1 VSGRGKAVS
10 ALFRASAIRLV
21 AGTVCQEILL
31 NAVGGMVS
39 LSHGLSTASHCHGP
53 MTRAEFFNAKLT
65 DQPVTDALT
74 VRLTNHLQAK
84 PEPKGKN
91 LAQ

>member
-1 VSGRGKAVS
+1 
-10 ALFRASAIRLV
+10 
-21 AGTVCQEILL
+21 
-31 NAVGGMVS
+31 
-39 LSHGLSTASHCHGP
+39 

-65 DQPVTDALT
+65 DRPVTDALT